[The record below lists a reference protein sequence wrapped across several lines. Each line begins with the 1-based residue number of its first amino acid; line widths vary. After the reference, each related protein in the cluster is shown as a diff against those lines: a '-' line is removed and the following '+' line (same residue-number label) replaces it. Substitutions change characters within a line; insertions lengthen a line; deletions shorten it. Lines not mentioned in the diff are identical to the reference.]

1 MNGGRSGRSYDVIV
15 VGLGG
20 MGSAAA
26 YHLAQR
32 GRRVL
37 GLERFAPG
45 HDRGSSHGGPRIIRL
60 AYFEDPAYVPL
71 LRRAYDLW
79 HRLCRDAGADLMT
92 PTGGL
97 LLGGPA
103 SSTVAGALAS
113 AAQWGL
119 DHDLLDA
126 REIRR
131 RVPTLAPADDTIA
144 FFEAVAGL
152 LLPEASVRAHVR
164 LAQQAGAECRFEEP
178 VLGWEA
184 AADGD
189 GASVRTA
196 AGTFHCERLV
206 LCTGAF
212 AGPLLA
218 ELQIPLTVERQ
229 LHTWF
234 APQAGVEQF
243 LPDRHPVWIWEAEEE
258 TSGAGVPG
266 LAYGFPA
273 LDGPAGG
280 VKMNV
285 VLDADS
291 CNPDAVDRTVDVA
304 DLELV
309 AAHLRRRLASD
320 PGPLLRAQPCLYEN
334 TPDRH
339 FVLGPHP
346 HRRQVLVAAGFSGHG
361 FKFATVVGEI
371 LADLAVD
378 GSTAHPI
385 ALFDP
390 NRMG

>member
-1 MNGGRSGRSYDVIV
+1 MNGGRSSRSYDAIV

-26 YHLAQR
+26 YHLASR
-32 GRRVL
+32 GSRVL
-37 GLERFAPG
+37 GLERFGLG

-71 LRRAYDLW
+71 LLRAYELW
-79 HRLCRDAGADLMT
+79 RRLCGDAGSDLMVR
-92 PTGGL
+92 TGGL
-97 LLGGPA
+97 LLGGRA
-103 SSTVAGALAS
+103 SSTVAGALRS

-119 DHDLLDA
+119 DHELLDA

-131 RVPTLAPADDTIA
+131 RFPTLAPADGTVA
-144 FFEAVAGL
+144 VFEAVAGL
-152 LLPEASVRAHVR
+152 QPPEGSVRAQHR
-164 LAQQAGAECRFEEP
+164 RAQAAGAECRFEQP
-178 VLGWEA
+178 VVGWEA

-189 GASVRTA
+189 GVSVRTA
-196 AGTFHCERLV
+196 AGTFHGDRLV
-206 LCTGAF
+206 VCTGAY
-212 AGPLLA
+212 AGALLA
-218 ELQIPLTVERQ
+218 ELSIPLAVERQ

-234 APQAGVEQF
+234 APEAGVEEF
-243 LPDRHPVWIWEAEEE
+243 LPDRHPVWIWEADEE

-273 LDGPAGG
+273 LDGSAGG

-285 VLDADS
+285 VLDADR
-291 CNPDAVDRTVDVA
+291 CTPDTVDRSVSAA

-320 PGPLLRAQPCLYEN
+320 PGPLLRVQTCLYEN

-346 HRRQVLVAAGFSGHG
+346 RHRQVLVAAGFSGHG
-361 FKFATVVGEI
+361 FKFASVVGEI
-371 LADLAVD
+371 LADLAID
-378 GSTAHPI
+378 GSTTHPI
-385 ALFDP
+385 ELFDP